1 MIKIL
6 HTADWHLGDRKG
18 PAKDG
23 VNLRGQDTIDR
34 VRDIIAYAKE
44 TKPDIVLVSG
54 DVIDRPG
61 LYGEKAI
68 SDEVE
73 AERLLSE
80 LAEMA
85 GYLIVIRGTPNHD
98 GNAFMIGLKEHFK
111 KVPNVSIITEPIV
124 IHLDGTDIAC
134 LPGFDKGV
142 FRAAHPTTPKDK
154 ETEVFTNEL
163 NNIVLGLKAQ
173 CTGAVPAVLMA
184 HYYVPG
190 TDTGSS
196 GSGIIQKFEPVL
208 SPDVLN
214 AAQFDIVA
222 LGHIHRPQQLT
233 NVKNCFY
240 SGAVDRFTFNDE
252 GSSRGFYMHT
262 INDDGSVLS
271 DFIPLKARDFRTV
284 RLDNDD
290 ISAFNA
296 GLYDIAAVK
305 WKGNIDQAVIRV
317 RYTCT
322 NDNHKALN
330 HALLEKRLYEDGAF
344 FVLDILPEEIS
355 EDVDRKSLVKESDPE
370 ANLIEYLRRKGLPTE
385 DIERLSER
393 AKPIISEAMTDV
405 TASAMLGTFVPVSI
419 EVENYRN
426 YKKESF
432 DFTDI
437 TFCTING
444 ENGAGKSSLFMD
456 AIVDC
461 LYEEPREGGNVTDAN
476 WVRGTEDAKSGTIIF
491 TFKIGDKTF
500 RVTRNRSKSGKLT
513 LNLSELED
521 GEWVNRS
528 SEKSLETQKKILQ
541 ILGMDSLTFKSCA
554 LIMQDQ
560 YGLFLQASKE
570 DRMTVLSN
578 LLGLGI
584 YDSIAR
590 IADTRRK
597 EAGSKTD
604 GAKREIELQEEHIK
618 SYGDPVADLEEQE
631 VYLEAEKENL
641 EKLTKEREQKVV
653 ELHTL
658 SDAQARAVKISE
670 GIRTLELKKAG
681 SEAERQRQLNVMTE
695 CDALLNQE
703 AAIMEKADT
712 YRSLEEKDKQLIE
725 AKTLYVTK
733 SAALNQSKAEEAKLE
748 KELSDANSDKAVV
761 MAKIDVLSDRSEDD
775 EIRAK
780 AKEYDEKIKA
790 YDVLREKELAYSQ
803 KLSELNGTRMNMK
816 GIEKDKEAKLLQIEA
831 ERKALE
837 KKTELLASSGCIDV
851 GNANC
856 RFLQDAKSAKQ
867 ELEDEIPARI
877 RDCEICFE
885 ETIAT
890 YKDAVIR
897 LEKELADI
905 GYNENDIASV
915 RTEII
920 ALKPFKD
927 KEAGLQ
933 KKEVEIASL
942 KAALDAKAVNISE
955 LSNRLNTV
963 RSDIVAIGSEV
974 NNYRSAYEES
984 ISIQA
989 QMMQLKIWV
998 DKAKDLPVM
1007 KERKANAVQRY
1018 TELDVQLREI
1028 DADIAEKK
1036 NDYQIEIQ
1044 KTVGI
1049 EEKRIEVASLEKR
1062 IATENELITEIQTEI
1077 GALNQKI
1084 SDISAKEAQI
1094 RELRKTVAQSA
1105 MEKADYEILKESF
1118 SQDGIPHQI
1127 ILGILPTLT
1136 ETANVIIGQMTGG
1149 KMGVD
1154 FQTEKVNTKGKEKVA
1169 LDVLINEYG
1178 KGTLP
1183 YLSKSGGEKV
1193 KASLAVILALAEI
1206 KSSTAGMQLGMLF
1219 IDEPPFLDGEGV
1231 QAYVDA
1237 LVTIQK
1243 RYNSLKIMAITHDP
1257 TFKARFPQ
1265 SLTVI
1270 KDDSGSH
1277 VRWD

>member
-1 MIKIL
+1 MIRIL
-6 HTADWHLGDRKG
+6 HCADWHLGERKG
-18 PAKDG
+18 PVKDG
-23 VNLRGQDTIDR
+23 VNLRGKDTIDR
-34 VRDIIAYAKE
+34 IKDIINYARE
-44 TKPDIVLVSG
+44 TMPDLVLVSG
-54 DVIDRPG
+54 DVIDKPDV
-61 LYGEKAI
+61 YGKRAL
-68 SDEVE
+68 SDEIE
-73 AERLLSE
+73 AERLLTE
-80 LAEMA
+80 LAQTTKH
-85 GYLIVIRGTPNHD
+85 LVVVRGTPNHD
-98 GNAFMIGLKEHFK
+98 GAEDFIALKEHFRNNPF
-111 KVPNVSIITEPIV
+111 VDIVTEPAV
-124 IHLDGTDIAC
+124 IHSDGIDIAC

-142 FRAAHPTTPKDK
+142 FRAAYPDVPK
-154 ETEVFTNEL
+154 ELEAQVFTREL
-163 NNIVLGLKAQ
+163 DNIVKGLKAK
-173 CTGAVPAVLMA
+173 CESGCPTVLMA

-190 TDTGSS
+190 TDTGN
-196 GSGIIQKFEPVL
+196 GEIFIQKFEPVL
-208 SPDVLN
+208 SPDALN
-214 AAQFDIVA
+214 AANFDLVA
-222 LGHIHRPQQLT
+222 LGHIHRPQKLE
-233 NVKNCFY
+233 NIRNCFY
-240 SGAVDRFTFNDE
+240 SGAVNRFTFNDE
-252 GSSRGFYMHT
+252 GFPRGFYMHS
-262 INDDGSVLS
+262 IDDDGSVHS

-284 RLDNDD
+284 KLDNDD
-290 ISAFNA
+290 ISAINA
-296 GLYDIAAVK
+296 GLYDIAAAK
-305 WKGNIDQAVIRV
+305 WNGNIDQAVIRV

-330 HALLEKRLYEDGAF
+330 HAMLEKRLYEDGAF
-344 FVLDILPEEIS
+344 YVTEILPDDILEEA
-355 EDVDRKSLVKESDPE
+355 DKKSMGKESDPE
-370 ANLIEYLRRKGLPTE
+370 ANLIEYLQRKEFPKE
-385 DIERLSER
+385 DIERLSEL
-393 AKPIISEAMTDV
+393 AKPIISKAMTDV

-419 EVENYRN
+419 EVQNYRN
-426 YKKESF
+426 YKQESF

-461 LYEEPREGGNVTDAN
+461 LYEEPREGGNLGDAS

-500 RVTRNRSKSGKLT
+500 RVTRKRLKSGSLT

-528 SEKSLETQKKILQ
+528 SEKSPETQKKILQ

-560 YGLFLQASKE
+560 YGLFLQASKD
-570 DRMTVLSN
+570 DRMTILSN
-578 LLGLGI
+578 LLGLGL
-584 YDSIAR
+584 YDSMSQL
-590 IADTRRK
+590 ADTRRK
-597 EAGSKTD
+597 DARSKND
-604 GAKREIELQEEHIK
+604 DAKKEIELQEEHIK

-658 SDAQARAVKISE
+658 SDAQERAFKISE
-670 GIRTLELKKAG
+670 GIKSLELKKAG

-695 CDALLNQE
+695 CDTLLNQE
-703 AAIMEKADT
+703 SAIMEKADT
-712 YRSLEEKDKQLIE
+712 YRTLEEKDKQLIE

-733 SAALNQSKAEEAKLE
+733 SATLNQSKAEEAKLE
-748 KELSDANSDKAVV
+748 KELSDANSDKVV
-761 MAKIDVLSDRSEDD
+761 IMAKIDVLSDKSEDD

-803 KLSELNGTRMNMK
+803 KLSELNGTKMNMK

-856 RFLQDAKSAKQ
+856 KFLQDAKSAKQ
-867 ELEDEIPARI
+867 ELEKEIPARI
-877 RDCEICFE
+877 EDCEVCFE
-885 ETIAT
+885 ETIRD
-890 YKDAVIR
+890 YNEAVAR
-897 LEKELADI
+897 LEKELTEI
-905 GYNENDIASV
+905 GYNETDIASV
-915 RTEII
+915 KTEII

-927 KEAGLQ
+927 KEAALQ

-942 KAALDAKAVNISE
+942 KASLDAKDINISE
-955 LSNRLNTV
+955 LSKRLNTV
-963 RSDIVAIGSEV
+963 KSDIVAIGSEV
-974 NNYRSAYEES
+974 DNYKSAYEES

-998 DKAKDLPVM
+998 EKEKDLPVM
-1007 KERKANAVQRY
+1007 KERKANAIQRF

-1077 GALNQKI
+1077 GALNQRI

-1094 RELRKTVAQSA
+1094 KELRQTVAQFST
-1105 MEKADYEILKESF
+1105 EEADYKTLKESF

-1136 ETANVIIGQMTGG
+1136 ETANVILGQMTGG

-1219 IDEPPFLDGEGV
+1219 IDEPPFLDTDGV
-1231 QAYVDA
+1231 QAYCDA
-1237 LVTIQK
+1237 LVTIQR
-1243 RYNSLKIMAITHDP
+1243 RYPNLKVMAITHDP
-1257 TFKARFPQ
+1257 TMKARFPQ
-1265 SLTVI
+1265 NLDVI
-1270 KDDSGSH
+1270 KTVEGSK
-1277 VRWD
+1277 VKYI